1 MADWFHA
8 LVADTGSNTTATG
21 AGTPPSGR
29 SLLLR
34 SIVFANAS
42 NPLVHGETGCWS
54 ANLPATAWDSYRL
67 LTQLQIG
74 SAGRNG
80 NGKKICRHGFLRRGI
95 SSFRANLASHAN
107 HRRGLSSQ
115 LSWRYRLLLLKSGNG
130 LASSRMFFAHSQWS
144 QSHSRNVKQSE
155 TRSGRDSS
163 SCRTPKNSMTCT

>member
-1 MADWFHA
+1 MRMEIASSC
-8 LVADTGSNTTATG
+8 TSTASQQSCT
-21 AGTPPSGR
+21 ACST
-29 SLLLR
+29 LR
-34 SIVFANAS
+34 
-42 NPLVHGETGCWS
+42 ETGCWS

-130 LASSRMFFAHSQWS
+130 LAFSRMFFAHSQWS

-163 SCRTPKNSMTCT
+163 SCRTPKNSMTCTDARW